1 MRGFP
6 LSAKSLSIIMS
17 LYLIFLTVNLY
28 TRFHKGADSFLVC
41 FHFFFFQKK
50 RQEKARDKRLIN
62 LVLVIQKCWRR
73 HQKRLESRRRANAAV
88 KIQSGKLIKL
98 LRFNPA
104 ILRVLA
110 RYCRHSVFL
119 PKQES
124 SEFVLKTIPLF
135 STNDHLLGS
144 SVVISLK
151 IVRFIENNAILSN
164 DTEDDLWSA

>member
-1 MRGFP
+1 MRGFL
-6 LSAKSLSIIMS
+6 LSAKSLSIIIS

-28 TRFHKGADSFLVC
+28 PRFHKGADSFLVC
-41 FHFFFFQKK
+41 FHFFFQKK

-104 ILRVLA
+104 ILHVLA

-151 IVRFIENNAILSN
+151 IFGRFNENNAML
-164 DTEDDLWSA
+164 